1 MDAVRADWKSAPV
14 SQRVMAGL
22 KIQEI
27 MTVRPLEID
36 KAFIA
41 EVRRDLDDH
50 AIREAANIAFH
61 YNYINRVVDAFDYP
75 VPQGKQAT
83 RLAGLLNIAGKV
95 VKGVTADPVWV
106 VSEDDG
112 IIRPTEVENGRIRM
126 FTTDG
131 ESDPALRRAVEAFV
145 KKQWNYQ
152 RAADL
157 ELPENLQS
165 YMTKLSLHAYRIT
178 QNDIDALKVA
188 GYSERIIYELTIV
201 GCLGAALVGLEVL
214 FEAMYRDAIN

>member
-14 SQRVMAGL
+14 SARMMAGL

-27 MTVRPLEID
+27 MTLRPLEID

-41 EVRRDLDDH
+41 EVRKDLDDH

-75 VPQGKQAT
+75 VPKGKQAT
-83 RLAGLLNIAGKV
+83 RLARLLNIAGKV

-145 KKQWNYQ
+145 KKQWNYEK
-152 RAADL
+152 AADL

-165 YMTKLSLHAYRIT
+165 YMTKLSLYAYKIT
-178 QNDIDALKVA
+178 QSDVDALKAA
-188 GYSERIIYELTIV
+188 GYSEREIYELTIV
-201 GCLGAALVGLEVL
+201 GCLGQALVGLEVL
-214 FEAMYRDAIN
+214 FEVMYRDAIN